1 MLWVSSPGG
10 QPEAL
15 FAPGNQLGQ
24 RGCCGQEFPRS
35 CVCDPFL
42 VLPWRLGEGF
52 GGFDEPAFGEEV
64 VFVGFVGAA
73 VEGLQGGLG
82 VPGDEGE
89 AIGLAGG
96 EGGGGLHLFL
106 FEGPLD
112 GLPVGFGI
120 EGAGDYFFDAIEGG
134 VEGVGVGGGVGALVV
149 LGLKVTVSHSMLA
162 SRAAVGE

>member
-1 MLWVSSPGG
+1 MWVGVDGVSALLW
-10 QPEAL
+10 
-15 FAPGNQLGQ
+15 
-24 RGCCGQEFPRS
+24 
-35 CVCDPFL
+35 
-42 VLPWRLGEGF
+42 WLGEGF

-89 AIGLAGG
+89 AVGLAGG
-96 EGGGGLHLFL
+96 EAGGGLHLFL

-120 EGAGDYFFDAIEGG
+120 EGAGDDFFDAVEGG
-134 VEGVGVGGGVGALVV
+134 VEGVGVGGGVGALVGGFDEEFGFDDDFAFGGD
-149 LGLKVTVSHSMLA
+149 LEECCLRLPSPISL
-162 SRAAVGE
+162 